1 MFNSK
6 ITLAAAAI
14 AALISAPALA
24 IELSADAM
32 IGAAPEDMTVVKM
45 MEDSAFIGNEVV
57 TKDQMVVG
65 LVEAVFD
72 GGDNGPMAL
81 ISLKS
86 DFAAK
91 SSIKTF
97 TVPLASDMVADGALT
112 LAWTEAEL
120 IVALSGQ
127 LAPAAN

>member
-72 GGDNGPMAL
+72 GGDKGPMAL

-97 TVPLASDMVADGALT
+97 TVPLAADMVADGALT

-127 LAPAAN
+127 LEPVAN